1 MIRELVVISGKG
13 GTGKTSI
20 TASFAALS
28 NRSVLADCD
37 VDAADLHLLL
47 SPRNIERHEF
57 RAGHQAVIRQP
68 ECTQCGTCL
77 CCRFDAVKVDTQETG
92 DEIYRIDPLLCEGC
106 GLCVRLCPT
115 EAIDFPE
122 QRCGEW
128 MISETR
134 YGPMV
139 HAQLGIA
146 AENSGKLVTLVR
158 REARRLAEENHLD
171 WIIVD
176 GPPGIGCPVI
186 ASVSGASSV
195 LIVTEP
201 TLSGQHD
208 LERVL
213 QLTKHFGIPSM
224 VCVNKWDL
232 NPEIAEIIESDAI
245 RSNATVVG
253 RISYDPGVTRMQL
266 EARAAIEGETP
277 SAREIIDIWHKVVWY
292 LQDVRGTD
300 PNAATADDTSRSNET
315 P

>member
-1 MIRELVVISGKG
+1 MIHELVVISGKG

-20 TASFAALS
+20 AAAFAALCG
-28 NRSVLADCD
+28 RSVIADCD
-37 VDAADLHLLL
+37 VDAADLHLIL
-47 SPRNIERHEF
+47 SPRIIERREF
-57 RAGHQAVIRQP
+57 RAGHLAVIRQE
-68 ECTQCGTCL
+68 ECVQCGNCL
-77 CCRFDAVKVDTQETG
+77 CCRFNAIRVDAGERGEEV
-92 DEIYRIDPLLCEGC
+92 YRIDPLFCEGC
-106 GLCVRLCPT
+106 GLCVRLCPV

-122 QRCGEW
+122 QKCGEW
-128 MISETR
+128 MISDTR

-158 REARRLAEENHLD
+158 QEARRLAEERQID

-213 QLTKHFGIPSM
+213 QLSKHFEIPSM

-232 NPEIAEIIESDAI
+232 NPEMTDRIESDAV
-245 RSNATVVG
+245 RSKAEVVG
-253 RISYDPGVTRMQL
+253 RIGYDPGVTRMQI
-266 EARAAIEGETP
+266 EARAAIEGDTP
-277 SAREIIDIWHKVVWY
+277 AAQEIRDIWNKVVS
-292 LQDVRGTD
+292 LLRNAHGDHRS
-300 PNAATADDTSRSNET
+300 AATLADTSHSSET
-315 P
+315 